1 MSQFELAV
9 IEGFYGRCWSDS
21 ARLAMLPFLAE
32 QRYNSYIYAPKQD
45 RSLRAQWQQPWD
57 RAQLQSLQQLA
68 GACRQQGLGFAIGLS
83 PMGLESGFSAP
94 MRAHLRNKLEQIA
107 TLGLDRLCIL
117 FDDMPGADGA
127 LLSRQLDLMELV
139 VLHSGVDRLAMCP
152 TYYSS
157 DPRLDQVFGQR
168 PVNYLA
174 DLGRLLPPA
183 IDLFWTGEQ
192 VICDQISVAS
202 VAAIAELLRRP
213 PLLWDNYPV
222 NDGRATADFLHLYPY
237 TGRSWQLR
245 EVCRGHVVN
254 PMNQA
259 YLSCLPLASLPVLY
273 RQAASYQPD
282 KQWLQGLQQL
292 CSAPLQQLLQRD
304 QALFQQR
311 GRASLSE
318 VQNRQLQDEYQALA
332 THQPMAAEVV
342 AWLAGEYQFDPAC
355 LTD

>member
-21 ARLAMLPFLAE
+21 ARLAMLPFLAA
-32 QRYNSYIYAPKQD
+32 QGYSSYIYAPKQD
-45 RSLRAQWQQPWD
+45 RSLRAEWQQPWD
-57 RAQLQSLQQLA
+57 QAQLQSLQQLA
-68 GACRQQGLGFAIGLS
+68 SACRQQGIDFAIGLS
-83 PMGLESGFSAP
+83 PMGLESGFGAP
-94 MRAHLRNKLEQIA
+94 MRAHLRNKLEQIVS
-107 TLGLDRLCIL
+107 LGLDRLCIL

-127 LLSRQLDLMELV
+127 LLSRQLDVMELV
-139 VLHSGVDRLAMCP
+139 ALHSGVDRLAMCP

-157 DPRLDQVFGQR
+157 DPKLDQVFGQR

-174 DLGRLLPPA
+174 DLGRLLPAA
-183 IDLFWTGEQ
+183 IDVFWTGEQ

-202 VAAIAELLRRP
+202 VAAIGELLRRA

-237 TGRSWQLR
+237 AGRSWQLR
-245 EVCRGHVVN
+245 DVCRGHVVN

-259 YLSCLPLASLPVLY
+259 YLSQLPLASLPALY
-273 RQAASYQPD
+273 RQEAGYNPAQ
-282 KQWLQGLQQL
+282 QWQQGLQQL
-292 CSAPLQQLLQRD
+292 CPAPLRELLQRD

-311 GRASLSE
+311 GRATLGAAE
-318 VQNRQLQDEYQALA
+318 NRQLQGEYRALA
-332 THQPMAAEVV
+332 AHHPMAAEVV